1 MSVRRHALPRV
12 QLLALVLG
20 IFWLDLPLAA
30 ALPNDELFAE
40 VVRRAQ
46 AAAARPCQPN
56 DIALPPVLQHL
67 NYDTYRDITFR
78 QQRSLWHDSDVPF
91 RVQFFHPG
99 YLFRHPVAIN
109 VVDGEQV
116 RAVPFS
122 AKYFRYPDF
131 DPARMGDQSALGFAG
146 LRLLYHLN
154 QPGRWDEVI
163 SFLGSNYFRALGAG
177 QIYGISARGIA
188 IDTAEN
194 LTEEF
199 PIFRE
204 FWLCQP
210 EPGVSTMELFALLDG
225 PSVSG
230 AYRFVITPGADTKI
244 EVASHLCFR
253 RPVQVLG
260 LAPLTSMFWRDQSNP
275 RPPNDKRPEVHDS
288 DGLLLTTAAGEEQW
302 HALAAVPKITT
313 QLFPMTNPKSFA
325 LLQRDRDPSHYRDRE
340 AKYERRPSVLV
351 ESLGEWGKGN
361 VRLMQLPAA
370 NEYNDNVIAFW
381 QPEKSPAAGDELEFK
396 YRLHWFANDSNKP

>member
-1 MSVRRHALPRV
+1 MLC
-12 QLLALVLG
+12 
-20 IFWLDLPLAA
+20 IFWLGLCIAA
-30 ALPNDELFAE
+30 AEPNDEVFAQ
-40 VVRRAQ
+40 VVRQAKT
-46 AAAARPCQPN
+46 AAASAYQPN
-56 DIALPPVLQHL
+56 DATLPPVLEQL
-67 NYDTYRDITFR
+67 NYDTYRDIAFR
-78 QQRSLWHDSDVPF
+78 QGRSLWHDSEAPF

-99 YLFRHPVAIN
+99 YLFKHPVSIN
-109 VVDGEQV
+109 VVESGKV
-116 RAVPFS
+116 RAVGFN
-122 AKYFRYPDF
+122 ANYFRYPDF

-146 LRLLYHLN
+146 LRVLFHLN

-163 SFLGSNYFRALGAG
+163 SFLGSSYFRALGAG

-194 LTEEF
+194 LAEEF
-199 PIFRE
+199 PAFRE

-210 EPGVSTMELFALLDG
+210 KPDANAIELFALLDG

-244 EVASHLCFR
+244 EVESHLFFR
-253 RPVQVLG
+253 RPVPVLG

-288 DGLLLTTAAGEEQW
+288 DGLLIETAAGEEQW
-302 HALAAVPKITT
+302 HPLAAVQKITT
-313 QLFPMTNPKSFA
+313 QLFPMTNLKSFA
-325 LLQRDRDPSHYRDRE
+325 LLQRDRDPTHYRDRE
-340 AKYERRPSVLV
+340 AKYERRPSVRV

-370 NEYNDNVIAFW
+370 NEYNDNVIAFC
-381 QPEKSPAAGDELEFK
+381 QPEKSPAASDELAFR
-396 YRLHWFANDSNKP
+396 YRLHWFARESNKP